1 MKAWHAMS
9 FDAVESELKTSGEK
23 GISRAEARQ
32 RLKRDGENS
41 IFKAAR
47 GDLSFYFRKVVSNW
61 LCAYMLFVLIVLYFY
76 RDKSIYLILALATF
90 LSAFAIFA
98 VYVRSRRLRSAR

>member
-1 MKAWHAMS
+1 MS

-47 GDLSFYFRKVVSNW
+47 GDLSFYFRKVVNSVSVQINNFI
-61 LCAYMLFVLIVLYFY
+61 C
-76 RDKSIYLILALATF
+76 K
-90 LSAFAIFA
+90 
-98 VYVRSRRLRSAR
+98 